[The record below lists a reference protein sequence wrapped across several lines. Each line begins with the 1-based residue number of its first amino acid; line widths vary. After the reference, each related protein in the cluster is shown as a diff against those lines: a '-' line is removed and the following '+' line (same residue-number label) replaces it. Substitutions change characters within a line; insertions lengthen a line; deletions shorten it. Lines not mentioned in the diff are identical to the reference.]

1 MAVHIHKALDVDEA
15 MMQGVD
21 LWHEE
26 RQGTELRPFGGEE
39 LPRAGVQMPVRCR
52 VHLVAEGPG
61 LAIEIGEIRKRAA
74 GEEIVLKEMKGAFD
88 TRGAVGIA
96 LFMRPEDEAEAVG
109 EGRHLGGRDHPRP
122 GASRDD
128 DVCVID
134 HARRG
139 RPAEVLQRVGQED
152 FAVKAREGRVD
163 LEKKHARV
171 AQHE

>member
-15 MMQGVD
+15 MMQARD

-39 LPRAGVQMPVRCR
+39 LPRAGVQMFRCR

-74 GEEIVLKEMKGAFD
+74 GEEIVLKEMGAFD

-96 LFMRPEDEAEAVG
+96 LFARETKPKRSAA
-109 EGRHLGGRDHPRP
+109 RHLRGRDHPRP

-139 RPAEVLQRVGQED
+139 RRRVLQRVGQED